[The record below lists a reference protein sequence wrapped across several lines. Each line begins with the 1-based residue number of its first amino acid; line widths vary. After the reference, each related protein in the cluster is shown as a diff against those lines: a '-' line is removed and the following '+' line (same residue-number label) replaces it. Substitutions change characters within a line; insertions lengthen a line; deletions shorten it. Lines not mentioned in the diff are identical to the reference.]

1 MAQPV
6 PAGPPDGLPRVDFS
20 RLDPVGG
27 EAAIIAMAMQK
38 GGVGKT
44 ETTKGLGDQL
54 SRISKPT
61 GKKARVL
68 YVDFDPNGTLSDG
81 VGVTE
86 DDQATG
92 LASVVLEKDDAA
104 PVQDLVYAVTED
116 LHILPAR
123 LDLFKLKTELVG
135 MRGRERRLWLALQ
148 PLLPYYDAILID
160 CEPDLGSGTD
170 NALYAAAKRQRGG
183 VLVVVALDGPSMR
196 CFETLLDQ
204 IESLEMTLDVRVPL
218 LGWFANQASTT
229 SIAKKYRGE
238 FEAMPL
244 AKLGEMP
251 VRSKIKEA
259 WDADKLL
266 SDYASPVYDANY
278 LYTELAKKVWEL
290 IS

>member
-6 PAGPPDGLPRVDFS
+6 VTAPAGELPRVDFAQ
-20 RLDPVGG
+20 LEPVED
-27 EAAIIAMAMQK
+27 EAAVIAVTMQK

-44 ETTKGLGDQL
+44 ETTKGLGDKL
-54 SRISKPT
+54 SRRVKPN
-61 GKKARVL
+61 GKKVRVL

-81 VGVTE
+81 VGVSE
-86 DDQATG
+86 DLAATG
-92 LASVVLEKDDAA
+92 LASVLLEKDGAA
-104 PVQDLVYAVTED
+104 PVTELVYAVTED

-123 LDLFKLKTELVG
+123 LDLFKLKSELVG

-148 PLLPYYDAILID
+148 PLLHYYDAILID

-170 NALYAAAKRQRGG
+170 NAIYAAAKRKRGG
-183 VLVVVALDGPSMR
+183 VLVVVMLDGPSMR

-218 LGWFANQASTT
+218 MGWFANQATDT
-229 SIAKKYRGE
+229 KVAKKYRAE

-244 AKLGEMP
+244 PKLGEMP

-259 WDADKLL
+259 WDADMLL
-266 SDYASPVYDANY
+266 TDYASPVYDANY
-278 LYTELAKKVWEL
+278 VYDELAKKVWEM
-290 IS
+290 IA